1 MINQCVLPIKTL
13 EILKNSMNYCE
24 QAKDLTEK
32 YLHKFNSSIRNKKL
46 ISDKA
51 FLKIA
56 EVKDNI
62 ATSFC

>member
-1 MINQCVLPIKTL
+1 
-13 EILKNSMNYCE
+13 MNYCE

-62 ATSFC
+62 AKSFC